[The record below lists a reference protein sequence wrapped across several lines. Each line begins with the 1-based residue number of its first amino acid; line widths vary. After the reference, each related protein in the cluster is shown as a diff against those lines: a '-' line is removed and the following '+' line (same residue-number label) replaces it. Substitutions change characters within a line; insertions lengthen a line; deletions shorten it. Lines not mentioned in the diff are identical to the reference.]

1 VRRLRRRLIVRLR
14 TNDRGSILPLVP
26 FIVIAVLILGGLIV
40 DGSRDLNDHANAQ
53 SYAEEAARAGA
64 SATNFSTATLT
75 LDQPAAVARVNAYC
89 HSIQAQLGSVY
100 QSCGMDE
107 SKGPG
112 GFTETTAT
120 CTGQASPIVVN
131 VAVTLKFPTTLL
143 DMIGVDSMT
152 ATGHASAR
160 PYEGLNAGSAC

>member
-1 VRRLRRRLIVRLR
+1 MSGLRQRLSAQWRRD
-14 TNDRGSILPLVP
+14 DRGSILPLVP
-26 FIVIAVLILGGLIV
+26 IVLIAVFVLGGLVV

-64 SATNFSTATLT
+64 SATDFATRTLT
-75 LDQPAAVARVNAYC
+75 LDQPSATARVNAYC
-89 HSIQAQLGSVY
+89 ASIRVALGSVY

-112 GFTETTAT
+112 GFSDTTAT

-131 VAVTLKFPTTLL
+131 VVVVLKFPTTLL
-143 DMIGVDSMT
+143 GMIGVQTMT
-152 ATGHASAR
+152 ASGHASAR

>member
-1 VRRLRRRLIVRLR
+1 LLARLRV
-14 TNDRGSILPLVP
+14 NDRGSILPLVP
-26 FIVIAVLILGGLIV
+26 FIVIAVFILGGLIV

-64 SATNFSTATLT
+64 SATNFSTRTLT
-75 LDQPAAVARVNAYC
+75 LDQSSAIARVDAYC
-89 HSIQAQLGSVY
+89 ANIRAQLGSVY

-112 GFTETTAT
+112 GFTDTTAT

-131 VAVTLKFPTTLL
+131 VVVVLKFPTTLL
-143 DMIGVDSMT
+143 GMIGVQTMT
-152 ATGHASAR
+152 ASGHASAR
-160 PYEGLNAGSAC
+160 PYEGLNAGTAC